1 MAAGGA
7 HLTYSLTVVCKGVAN
22 PEYVGTL
29 NIVLGPLCAGT
40 SCTTPAD
47 EEMEEAMAEGGE
59 EIEEYVE
66 DELEKAGVED
76 ADVKCEIT
84 FA

>member
-1 MAAGGA
+1 
-7 HLTYSLTVVCKGVAN
+7 
-22 PEYVGTL
+22 
-29 NIVLGPLCAGT
+29 
-40 SCTTPAD
+40 
-47 EEMEEAMAEGGE
+47 MAEGGE